1 MAKATY
7 AKNFRSFRAFRG
19 QTNTLRLSAFA
30 FSKYSVSNDFHR
42 DSPSYDP
49 PMILRSSSVDP
60 IVPGREVERI
70 YNGLTTDLERT

>member
-19 QTNTLRLSAFA
+19 QIKTLHLW
-30 FSKYSVSNDFHR
+30 FSKYSVNNDFHR

-70 YNGLTTDLERT
+70 YNGPETDLERT